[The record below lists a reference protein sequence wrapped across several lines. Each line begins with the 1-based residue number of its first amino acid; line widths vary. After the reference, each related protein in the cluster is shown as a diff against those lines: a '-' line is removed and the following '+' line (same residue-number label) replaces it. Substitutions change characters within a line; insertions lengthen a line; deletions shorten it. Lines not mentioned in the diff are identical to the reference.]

1 MGSLCN
7 SSSNYQDALAR
18 CAELF
23 EYAVTIGYNFTLL
36 DIGGGFPG
44 QKGTDAL
51 FDKLSVGIAKALS
64 LHFVSP
70 RYPNLKIISEPG
82 TIILCENLYN
92 IMNCEFFLSLHLRD
106 SQKVNLHYSIIL
118 YWLTSAAVRFPI
130 INKTWAVLNAFKT
143 RPMACF
149 YTML

>member
-23 EYAVTIGYNFTLL
+23 KYAVTIGYNFTLL

-51 FDKLSVGIAKALS
+51 FDELSVGIAKALS

-82 TIILCENLYN
+82 TIS
-92 IMNCEFFLSLHLRD
+92 M
-106 SQKVNLHYSIIL
+106 
-118 YWLTSAAVRFPI
+118 
-130 INKTWAVLNAFKT
+130 
-143 RPMACF
+143 
-149 YTML
+149 